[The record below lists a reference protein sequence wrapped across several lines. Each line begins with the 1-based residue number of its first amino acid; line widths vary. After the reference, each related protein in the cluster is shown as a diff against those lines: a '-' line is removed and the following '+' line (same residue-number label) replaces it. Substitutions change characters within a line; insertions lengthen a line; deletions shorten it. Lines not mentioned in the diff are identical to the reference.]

1 MYKELRTACK
11 KIFPQKFLD
20 THDFKLRGLFYWMY
34 KGYNAECPLCNYSF
48 RKYIKVSDNEWLCPR
63 CGSTGKHRRLWL
75 LLKSQI
81 EKGSEKSILHFSP
94 SKPLKRALELCYKD
108 DYYCSEYES
117 DKEANFHFDV
127 QNIDAM
133 DNSFDCIICYHI
145 LDYAKDDEKA
155 IAELYRVMNPGGKMY
170 VQSSF
175 EETDVADNQIKAQL
189 GCEIPIR
196 VYPVN
201 YLAKKL
207 ESAGFFV
214 ESLDLS
220 CDEAKR
226 SYYGFKENEYILLC
240 TKTG

>member
-1 MYKELRTACK
+1 MYRRIRAVCR
-11 KIFPQKFLD
+11 KIIPKRFLD
-20 THDFKLRGLFYWMY
+20 SHDFKIRGMVYWMY

-48 RKYIKVSDNEWLCPR
+48 RNYVKISDSEWLCPR

-75 LLKSQI
+75 LVKNQV

-94 SKPLKRALELCYKD
+94 SKPLKRALTLRYKE
-108 DYYCSEYES
+108 DYYTSEFETEK
-117 DKEANFHFDV
+117 DANFHFDV
-127 QNIDAM
+127 TRIDAM
-133 DNSFDCIICYHI
+133 DNSFDYIICYHI
-145 LDYAKDDEKA
+145 LDYVEDDESA
-155 IAELYRVMNPGGKMY
+155 IFELYRVLNQGGKMY
-170 VQSSF
+170 VQSCF
-175 EETDVADNQIKAQL
+175 KETDIDDNKIMVQDGYEEKPLQ
-189 GCEIPIR
+189 

-226 SYYGFKENEYILLC
+226 NYYGFKKNEYILLC
-240 TKTG
+240 RK